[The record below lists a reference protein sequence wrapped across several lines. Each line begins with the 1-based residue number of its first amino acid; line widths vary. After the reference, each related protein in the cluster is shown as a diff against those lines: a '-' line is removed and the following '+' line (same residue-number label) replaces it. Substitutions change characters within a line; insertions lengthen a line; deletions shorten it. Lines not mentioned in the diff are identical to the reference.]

1 MLDLSNMVPVPPSL
15 SGLSCACGRAF
26 TRFEASGLQKL
37 PQCPQCS
44 AELRREELELNPTF
58 EALRMLNDAAV
69 KRVTWFHIT
78 RRRDWHSGVLAA
90 DTPVHVGTKVAA
102 LTRAHGLRSGKRV
115 DSIWWLQEVEIA
127 KNASFLPGLAED
139 DAKGEPILD
148 LDELEDVAR
157 NHDGLRY
164 LNLYE
169 DAGNVSLL
177 VDPAFVRIVSTTA
190 ISHRELSRHLRDGLA
205 QPVH

>member
-1 MLDLSNMVPVPPSL
+1 MLDLSNMVPVAPGL
-15 SGLSCACGRAF
+15 SGLSCTCGRAF
-26 TRFEASGLQKL
+26 TRFEASGLHKM
-37 PQCPQCS
+37 PQCPQCGMDI
-44 AELRREELELNPTF
+44 RREELNLEPTS
-58 EALRMLNDAAV
+58 EALSMLDDAEV

-90 DTPVHVGTKVAA
+90 ETPVHVGTKVAA
-102 LTRAHGLRSGKRV
+102 LTRAHGLRSGKPV
-115 DSIWWLQEVEIA
+115 DSLWWLQEVEIA

-148 LDELEDVAR
+148 LDELEEVAGD
-157 NHDGLRY
+157 HDGLRY

-169 DAGNVSLL
+169 DAGSVSLL

-190 ISHRELSRHLRDGLA
+190 ISHRALA
-205 QPVH
+205 QHLQAALDESAH